1 MFVNEAL
8 VKQFNKLIDDEYK
21 LANALIFGSARAYN
35 TALKKRQALADE
47 AKTLLHIDIRH
58 TVGSKEYCE
67 SAVLIYQVANAVGNY
82 RTLARLTCMS
92 EGTMRKKYNEGK
104 QLYFTWKEIF

>member
-8 VKQFNKLIDDEYK
+8 INQFNKLIDEEYK
-21 LANALIFGSARAYN
+21 VANALIFGSTRAYN
-35 TALKKRQALADE
+35 VALKKRQALANE
-47 AKTLLHIDIRH
+47 AKTLLHIDVRH
-58 TVGSKEYCE
+58 ATGSKEYCE

-104 QLYFTWKEIF
+104 QLYFTWKEMF